1 MVIGPST
8 RNGSASITSGGN
20 DVDGADRRRSSSVT
34 PQTASPEEV
43 AMKVRQFQELWGLLI
58 VGGVLCSSVAAH
70 AKLAKVAGPEVSFT
84 LVGPA
89 GMKIVG
95 NGNELR
101 VLDDGATVKVSV
113 PLAGMKTGISIR
125 DKHMHEKY
133 LETANFPSTE
143 LQVPRSALK
152 IPAAG
157 PVTQDTAGTLLLHGK
172 SKTVTFHY
180 NCTRSGAKLNVQGT
194 MHLNMNDFGIQ
205 VPSYLGVT
213 VKPEVDVA
221 AQFEVTDE

>member
-1 MVIGPST
+1 MA
-8 RNGSASITSGGN
+8 RL
-20 DVDGADRRRSSSVT
+20 
-34 PQTASPEEV
+34 EEV
-43 AMKVRQFQELWGLLI
+43 AMKACQWQRLWVLLAA
-58 VGGVLCSSVAAH
+58 VGVLCSSLAAH
-70 AKLAKVAGPEVSFT
+70 AKLVNVAGPEVSFT
-84 LVGPA
+84 LIGPA

-95 NGNELR
+95 NGSALR
-101 VLDDGATVKVSV
+101 VLDEGSAVKISV

-133 LETANFPSTE
+133 LETANFPTTE
-143 LQVPRSALK
+143 LQVARSALK

-157 PVTQDTAGTLLLHGK
+157 AVTQDTTGLLLLHGK
-172 SKTVTFHY
+172 SKSVAFHY
-180 NCTRSGAKLNVQGT
+180 NCARIGGQLKVQGT

-213 VKPEVDVA
+213 VKPDVDIA

>member
-1 MVIGPST
+1 MK
-8 RNGSASITSGGN
+8 A
-20 DVDGADRRRSSSVT
+20 RRWLR
-34 PQTASPEEV
+34 
-43 AMKVRQFQELWGLLI
+43 LWVPLFAC
-58 VGGVLCSSVAAH
+58 GVLCSSLAAH

-84 LVGPA
+84 LIGPA

-95 NGNELR
+95 SGSALR
-101 VLDDGATVKVSV
+101 VLDEGAAVKISV
-113 PLAGMKTGISIR
+113 PLASMKTGISMR

-133 LETANFPSTE
+133 LETANFPAAE

-157 PVTQDTAGTLLLHGK
+157 AVTQDTAGTLLLHGK
-172 SKTVTFHY
+172 SKSVNFHY
-180 NCTRSGAKLNVQGT
+180 NCTRIGAQLNVQGT

-213 VKPEVDVA
+213 VKPDVDVA

>member
-1 MVIGPST
+1 LV
-8 RNGSASITSGGN
+8 A
-20 DVDGADRRRSSSVT
+20 GAV
-34 PQTASPEEV
+34 V
-43 AMKVRQFQELWGLLI
+43 
-58 VGGVLCSSVAAH
+58 CSSLAAH

-84 LVGPA
+84 LIGPA

-95 NGNELR
+95 SGSELR
-101 VLDDGATVKVSV
+101 VLDDGSTVKISV
-113 PLAGMKTGISIR
+113 PLAGMKTGISMR

-133 LETANFPSTE
+133 LETANFPTAE
-143 LQVPRSALK
+143 LQVPRAALK

-157 PVTQDTAGTLLLHGK
+157 AVTQDTAGTLVLHGK

-180 NCTRSGAKLNVQGT
+180 NCSRIGAKLNVQGT

-213 VKPEVDVA
+213 VKPDVDVA